1 MPEYIERERLYNEL
15 CRLEDLARGR
25 VTDTPTNSPAFA
37 RYNAQLSERT
47 TLKHLV
53 LDAPAADVE
62 PVVRC
67 KDCKHIRPEVDAY
80 TGEAVGCWCG
90 LLDLGSIEENHFCSY
105 GERKE
110 G

>member
-1 MPEYIERERLYNEL
+1 MPEYIEREALIAWIEKQKRLSK
-15 CRLEDLARGR
+15 
-25 VTDTPTNSPAFA
+25 P
-37 RYNAQLSERT
+37 
-47 TLKHLV
+47 LV
-53 LDAPAADVE
+53 IMAVQETPAADVE